1 MKDYLIN
8 YQLSDELTN
17 WPAVYDCVCLI
28 RLAYWPTVSLSDWIT
43 DCPYM
48 TDSLTRLSSL
58 LPPPST
64 TVSGTI
70 TMFSQRIMFH
80 SLETPVFPSSVCI
93 CQWLSS
99 VRHNAKGPGHTLGL
113 WTITWRGSNSN
124 NPHLSLPQRCPC
136 VLRLSAILERSHVC
150 DVNGGLLHD
159 WISRYRLSLLM
170 ARFWFSRFNRLL
182 SCGSYD
188 YMYINLS

>member
-28 RLAYWPTVSLSDWIT
+28 RLAYWPTDSLSVSFWLNNWLPVYDWLF
-43 DCPYM
+43 
-48 TDSLTRLSSL
+48 DSPFFMHSP
-58 LPPPST
+58 PPPST

-159 WISRYRLSLLM
+159 WISR
-170 ARFWFSRFNRLL
+170 
-182 SCGSYD
+182 
-188 YMYINLS
+188 